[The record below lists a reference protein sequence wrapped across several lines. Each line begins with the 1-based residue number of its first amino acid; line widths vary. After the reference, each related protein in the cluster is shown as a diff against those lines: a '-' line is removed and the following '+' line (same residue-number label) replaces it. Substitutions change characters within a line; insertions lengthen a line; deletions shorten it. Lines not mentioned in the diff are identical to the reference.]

1 MATPSSQSHTQDAG
15 GCGATVLPQS
25 PKHTQRHTCAGH
37 TQTESR
43 VHAHTCTRRARSPV
57 PVTPRRHLEHREV
70 SVKPSG
76 MLAAGGPCGIARSS
90 ESLVSPE
97 IRAPKAVPHLK
108 AAWSSRKEVT
118 PASHP
123 GPASLSPKAPR
134 SLCEVNFCNPASVAQ
149 CPAVCHTHT
158 AQSQGPGMEG
168 TGQAAGSWRRIRCGA
183 CPSQKTPGS
192 RWLWGRYGRYDLEPD
207 SDASSLGAG

>member
-134 SLCEVNFCNPASVAQ
+134 SLCEVNFCNPASGLSVPLSVTRTQRRVRAQ
-149 CPAVCHTHT
+149 GWKGRGKLRDPGGESGV
-158 AQSQGPGMEG
+158 GPVHP
-168 TGQAAGSWRRIRCGA
+168 RRL
-183 CPSQKTPGS
+183 Q
-192 RWLWGRYGRYDLEPD
+192 
-207 SDASSLGAG
+207 GAGGSGGDTDVTT